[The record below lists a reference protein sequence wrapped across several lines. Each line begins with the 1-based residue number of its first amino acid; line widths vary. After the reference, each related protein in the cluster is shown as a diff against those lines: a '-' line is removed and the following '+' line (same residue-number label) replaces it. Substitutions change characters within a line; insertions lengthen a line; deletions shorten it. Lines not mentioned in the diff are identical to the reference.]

1 MMTLEARNPPG
12 VRVGACEGKEEQ
24 RMQLV
29 NEALLR
35 ILSGWHGLQARLSDE
50 EGQTL
55 AEYGLI
61 MAVIA
66 VAVVVAAVIAF
77 RGAIVT
83 AFTNATGCLDG
94 SC

>member
-1 MMTLEARNPPG
+1 MLKNLALRL
-12 VRVGACEGKEEQ
+12 
-24 RMQLV
+24 LV
-29 NEALLR
+29 SLHNIEHKA
-35 ILSGWHGLQARLSDE
+35 ADE

-66 VAVVVAAVIAF
+66 VAVIAAAAVAF
-77 RGAIVT
+77 RGGIIA
-83 AFTNATGCLDG
+83 AFNSATNCLSG

>member
-1 MMTLEARNPPG
+1 MRL
-12 VRVGACEGKEEQ
+12 
-24 RMQLV
+24 L

-35 ILSGWHGLQARLSDE
+35 VVTGWNELQARLSDE
-50 EGQTL
+50 AGQTL

-66 VAVVVAAVIAF
+66 VAVVVTAVVLF
-77 RGAIVT
+77 RTAIIT
-83 AFTNATGCLDG
+83 AFNSATDCLDG

>member
-1 MMTLEARNPPG
+1 MLKELAL
-12 VRVGACEGKEEQ
+12 RV
-24 RMQLV
+24 LV
-29 NEALLR
+29 ALQG
-35 ILSGWHGLQARLSDE
+35 IESKVKDE

-66 VAVVVAAVIAF
+66 VAVVVTAVVTF
-77 RGAIVT
+77 RGAITT
-83 AFTNATGCLDG
+83 AFSSATDCLDG

>member
-1 MMTLEARNPPG
+1 
-12 VRVGACEGKEEQ
+12 
-24 RMQLV
+24 MQLI
-29 NEALLR
+29 NETLLR
-35 ILSGWHGLQARLSDE
+35 ALAGWHNLQARATDE

-66 VAVVVAAVIAF
+66 VSVVVLAVIAF
-77 RGAIVT
+77 RGAIVD
-83 AFTNATGCLDG
+83 AFNGAVDCLDG

>member
-1 MMTLEARNPPG
+1 MLNTLVLRMFVAI
-12 VRVGACEGKEEQ
+12 EQ
-24 RMQLV
+24 LAAKTR
-29 NEALLR
+29 
-35 ILSGWHGLQARLSDE
+35 DE

-66 VAVVVAAVIAF
+66 VAVVIAAVVAF
-77 RGAIVT
+77 RGAIT
-83 AFTNATGCLDG
+83 SAFNQATNCLDG

>member
-1 MMTLEARNPPG
+1 
-12 VRVGACEGKEEQ
+12 
-24 RMQLV
+24 MQLI
-29 NEALLR
+29 NETLLR
-35 ILSGWHGLQARLSDE
+35 MLTGWHSLQARASEE

-66 VAVVVAAVIAF
+66 VSVVVLAVIAF
-77 RGAIVT
+77 REAIVT
-83 AFTNATGCLDG
+83 AFNNAVGCLDG

>member
-1 MMTLEARNPPG
+1 MRFL
-12 VRVGACEGKEEQ
+12 
-24 RMQLV
+24 
-29 NEALLR
+29 NEAILR
-35 ILSGWHGLQARLSDE
+35 ALTGWQEMRIRLSDE

-66 VAVVVAAVIAF
+66 VVVITTAVIFFRDAIVVAF
-77 RGAIVT
+77 EGAT
-83 AFTNATGCLDG
+83 SCLSG

>member
-1 MMTLEARNPPG
+1 MLKELAL
-12 VRVGACEGKEEQ
+12 RV
-24 RMQLV
+24 LV
-29 NEALLR
+29 ALKAVE
-35 ILSGWHGLQARLSDE
+35 SKVTDE

-66 VAVVVAAVIAF
+66 IAVVVAAVVAF
-77 RGAIVT
+77 RGAIVS
-83 AFTNATGCLDG
+83 AFNGATKCLSG

>member
-1 MMTLEARNPPG
+1 
-12 VRVGACEGKEEQ
+12 
-24 RMQLV
+24 MQLL

-35 ILSGWHGLQARLSDE
+35 ILTGWHELQARAQDE

-66 VAVVVAAVIAF
+66 VAVVVLAVTVF
-77 RGAIVT
+77 RNAIVG
-83 AFTNATGCLDG
+83 AFNGAVDCLDG
-94 SC
+94 TCS

>member
-1 MMTLEARNPPG
+1 MS
-12 VRVGACEGKEEQ
+12 
-24 RMQLV
+24 
-29 NEALLR
+29 EALLR
-35 ILSGWHGLQARLSDE
+35 VLAGWHGLQGRVQDD

-66 VAVVVAAVIAF
+66 VAVVVTAVVAF
-77 RGAIVT
+77 RNAITSAFNGAV
-83 AFTNATGCLDG
+83 NCLDG

>member
-1 MMTLEARNPPG
+1 MIKDLALKVLVAIQSLETK
-12 VRVGACEGKEEQ
+12 VK
-24 RMQLV
+24 
-29 NEALLR
+29 
-35 ILSGWHGLQARLSDE
+35 DE

-66 VAVVVAAVIAF
+66 VAVVVAAVVAF

-83 AFTNATGCLDG
+83 AFNSATDCLDG
-94 SC
+94 TC

>member
-1 MMTLEARNPPG
+1 
-12 VRVGACEGKEEQ
+12 
-24 RMQLV
+24 MQFL

-35 ILSGWHGLQARLSDE
+35 ALTGWHELRIRLQDE

-66 VAVVVAAVIAF
+66 VAVVVSAVVVF

-83 AFTNATGCLDG
+83 AFNGAVDCLDG

>member
-1 MMTLEARNPPG
+1 MKNLALRALFAVKSLEN
-12 VRVGACEGKEEQ
+12 
-24 RMQLV
+24 
-29 NEALLR
+29 R
-35 ILSGWHGLQARLSDE
+35 IRDE

-66 VAVVVAAVIAF
+66 VAVVVAAGVAF
-77 RGAIVT
+77 RGAISDAFNSSSDCLNKASST
-83 AFTNATGCLDG
+83 A

>member
-1 MMTLEARNPPG
+1 
-12 VRVGACEGKEEQ
+12 
-24 RMQLV
+24 MQLL

-35 ILSGWHGLQARLSDE
+35 ILVGWHQLQARVQDE

-66 VAVVVAAVIAF
+66 VAVVVLAVTVF
-77 RGAIVT
+77 RNAIVD
-83 AFTNATGCLDG
+83 AFNSATKCLSG

>member
-1 MMTLEARNPPG
+1 
-12 VRVGACEGKEEQ
+12 
-24 RMQLV
+24 MQLI

-35 ILSGWHGLQARLSDE
+35 VLTGWQGLQARLSDE

-66 VAVVVAAVIAF
+66 VVVVTTAVVFF
-77 RGAIVT
+77 RDAIVT
-83 AFTNATGCLDG
+83 AFNSATDCLDG

>member
-1 MMTLEARNPPG
+1 
-12 VRVGACEGKEEQ
+12 
-24 RMQLV
+24 MQLV

-35 ILSGWHGLQARLSDE
+35 ALVGWHNLQARFRDE

-66 VAVVVAAVIAF
+66 VVAVVTAVIAF
-77 RGAIVT
+77 RDQIIT
-83 AFTNATGCLDG
+83 AFQNATDCLDG

>member
-1 MMTLEARNPPG
+1 MIKNLALRVLVAFQGLESK
-12 VRVGACEGKEEQ
+12 VQ
-24 RMQLV
+24 
-29 NEALLR
+29 
-35 ILSGWHGLQARLSDE
+35 DE

-66 VAVVVAAVIAF
+66 IAVVVAAVVAF

-83 AFTNATGCLDG
+83 AFNGATKCLSG